1 MQAVI
6 ACTADQDVVKPVY
19 TGCVKIIIARTAGEL
34 ETFHAVVINDLRLA
48 CAVDGEIRA
57 VSISTPAFIEA
68 ANVCGGST
76 PIHDE
81 GVCAVVCPE
90 DVMPGGSQINSKG
103 VVSF

>member
-34 ETFHAVVINDLRLA
+34 ETFHMDMINDLRLA

-57 VSISTPAFIEA
+57 VSIYPTDIEA

-81 GVCAVVCPE
+81 CVCAVVCPE